1 MFRPETDNYTKLR
14 QGCLTLRFRPVLPVI
29 GERRPWAD
37 PSVLEM
43 NRLAMHVPLSGFRR
57 WLLDGVWS
65 LELFGS
71 PDKVPAGAL
80 TGIRP
85 NVVQVAVPGNWT
97 IQDLV
102 NAHGEVFVDKPH
114 YTNVQMPF
122 DGPPPRLP
130 DRNPAGVYRR
140 TVTVPADWHDERT
153 VLHVG
158 GAESVHAVYVNGRFA
173 GYGTDSRLPSEY
185 EVGHLLT
192 QEANDLAIVVI
203 RYSAHSYI
211 EDQDQW
217 WMAGLHRS
225 VWIESRPNVHLSDIR
240 VATGFD
246 PDTGAGTVAA
256 TAVVD
261 FGGRPAPGWSVRFEL
276 HDPSGF
282 RVGPD
287 TDASVPHDGHSPATG
302 SRADDSGTGTPLGP
316 VPAGA
321 TGPGAGARWD
331 LERAEAW
338 SAETPRLYTL
348 AAELVDPGGSVSQS
362 ETQRVGLR
370 RVEVRDRQLLV
381 NGQPIRVFG
390 VNRHDHHPDTGKVVT
405 VEDMRDDLRLM
416 RLHNIHAVRT
426 SHYPSDD
433 AFYALCDDLGF
444 YVVDEANI
452 EGHAYEDSICDDAA
466 YRDAFVDRG
475 ARMVQR
481 DRNHPSV
488 ILWSLGNETGYG
500 ANHDALAAWIREAD
514 PTRPLHYEP
523 AINLRGWDEGGETA
537 TDIVCPMYPQIDAI
551 RSYGEAGAGRR
562 PLIMCEYSHA
572 MGNSNGSLAD
582 YWDVIEAT
590 PGLQGGFLWEWKDQ
604 ALRQRLPDGTVRLAY
619 GGQFGDAPH
628 DGNFVADGLVSAD
641 LEPHPAMREVAWVY
655 RPVVVNGDGRALRI
669 ENRRAFTGLADLRAR
684 WELLVD
690 GEVAG
695 SGVLAV
701 PEIAGHASATIPLPE
716 ATLDPGPDRDA
727 HLTVRWET
735 VHDTW
740 FAPAGHVVSWD
751 QVELVCAGNPERQPA
766 SGSPADHLVSPTLN
780 LWRAPTD
787 NDGFKLMPELS
798 ERLGVGGQALRRWRQ
813 AGLHDRPADE
823 LVAHGVQVE
832 RDDHGTTYRHTVEVP
847 KGLADVPRI
856 GVQFELPPRF
866 RGLRW
871 YGRGPHE
878 NYPDR
883 NRSALMG
890 VWHGPPDELP
900 YLVPQEFGLRTGC
913 RWLEIIDPARGEAVR
928 VDVLQPHAMH
938 FSATRHRAA
947 DLFDGP
953 NQFEVRR
960 REGLVVCLDAAHR
973 GLGTASCGPGV
984 LPRYRVPAGRHD
996 FAYRISV
1003 IPV

>member
-1 MFRPETDNYTKLR
+1 ML
-14 QGCLTLRFRPVLPVI
+14 PVL
-29 GERRPWAD
+29 GELRPWAD
-37 PSVLEM
+37 PTVLQM
-43 NRLAMHVPLSGFRR
+43 NRLAMHVPLTGFRR
-57 WLLDGVWS
+57 QQLDGVWS
-65 LELFGS
+65 LELFDS
-71 PDKVPAGAL
+71 PDDVPADAL

-85 NVVQVAVPGNWT
+85 NAVRAAVPGNWT
-97 IQDLV
+97 MQDLS
-102 NAHGEVFVDKPH
+102 NAHGEAFVDKPH

-140 TVTVPADWHDERT
+140 TVTVPTDWQDDRT

-185 EVGHLLT
+185 EIGRLLT
-192 QEANDLAIVVI
+192 QEANDLAIVVV

-225 VWIESRPNVHLSDIR
+225 VWIESRPRVHIGDIR
-240 VATGFD
+240 VATDFD
-246 PDTGAGTVAA
+246 PATGAGTVAA
-256 TAVVD
+256 TAAVD
-261 FGGRPAPGWSVRFEL
+261 FGVDPAPGWSMRFEL
-276 HDPSGF
+276 HDPTGRPSGPAVETPV
-282 RVGPD
+282 RHQPD
-287 TDASVPHDGHSPATG
+287 PRGKG
-302 SRADDSGTGTPLGP
+302 SET
-316 VPAGA
+316 
-321 TGPGAGARWD
+321 GARWD
-331 LERAEAW
+331 LTHAEAW

-348 AAELVDPGGSVSQS
+348 AAELVDPGGSVIQS

-390 VNRHDHHPDTGKVVT
+390 VNRHDHHPDTGKAVT

-416 RLHNIHAVRT
+416 RLHNINAVRT
-426 SHYPSDD
+426 SHYPNDD
-433 AFYALCDDLGF
+433 AFYALCDELGF

-475 ARMVQR
+475 ARIVQR

-488 ILWSLGNETGYG
+488 IVWSLGNETGYG

-523 AINLRGWDEGGETA
+523 AINLRGWEEGGETA

-551 RSYGEAGAGRR
+551 RSYGEAGTGRR

-655 RPVVVNGDGRALRI
+655 RPVVVTGDGRGLRI
-669 ENRRAFTGLADLRAR
+669 ENRRAFTGLAELRAG

-690 GEVAG
+690 GEVAD

-701 PEIAGHASATIPLPE
+701 PEVAGHASATIPLPE
-716 ATLDPGPDRDA
+716 AALDPDLDRDA

-751 QVELVCAGNPERQPA
+751 QVELACAGNPARRDPD
-766 SGSPADHLVSPTLN
+766 GSPADHLVSPTLN

-813 AGLHDRPADE
+813 IGLHNRPADE
-823 LVAHGVQVE
+823 LVAHRVQVE

-847 KGLADVPRI
+847 EALADLPRI

-883 NRSALMG
+883 NWSATMG

-913 RWLEIIDPARGEAVR
+913 RWFEIIDPEGGEAVR
-928 VDVLQPHAMH
+928 IDALQPSTLSL
-938 FSATRHRAA
+938 SAIHYRAS
-947 DLFDGP
+947 DLFEAST
-953 NQFEVRR
+953 QSEVRR
-960 REGLVVCLDAAHR
+960 RDGLVVCLDAAHR

-984 LPRYRVPAGRHD
+984 LPEYRIASGRHE
-996 FAYRISV
+996 FAYRVSV
-1003 IPV
+1003 TPA

>member
-1 MFRPETDNYTKLR
+1 M
-14 QGCLTLRFRPVLPVI
+14 LPVI

-57 WLLDGVWS
+57 QGLDGLWS
-65 LELFGS
+65 LELFET
-71 PDKVPAGAL
+71 PDEVPAEAL

-85 NVVQVAVPGNWT
+85 DAVQVAVPGNWT
-97 IQDLV
+97 MQNLS
-102 NAHGEVFVDKPH
+102 NARGEVLVDRPH

-140 TVTVPADWHDERT
+140 TVTVPADWHGDRT

-185 EVGHLLT
+185 EVGRLLT
-192 QEANDLAIVVI
+192 RKTNELAIVVI

-225 VWIESRPNVHLSDIR
+225 LWIESRPNGHIADIR
-240 VATGFD
+240 VSTDFDRDTVTGR
-246 PDTGAGTVAA
+246 VAA

-261 FGGRPAPGWSVRFEL
+261 FGGMSAQGWSIRFEL
-276 HDPSGF
+276 HDPSGS
-282 RVGPD
+282 RVGREI
-287 TDASVPHDGHSPATG
+287 DAPVAFERVQEAGEHG
-302 SRADDSGTGTPLGP
+302 ADAWSGGGRR
-316 VPAGA
+316 GA
-321 TGPGAGARWD
+321 EADAWSGGGRRGAEADARWD
-331 LERAEAW
+331 LARAEAW

-348 AAELVDPGGSVSQS
+348 AAELVDPGGSVIQS

-370 RVEVRDRQLLV
+370 RVEVRDRQLLM
-381 NGQPIRVFG
+381 NGLPIRIFG
-390 VNRHDHHPDTGKVVT
+390 VNRHDHHPDTGKAVT
-405 VEDMRDDLRLM
+405 VEDMLDDLRLM
-416 RLHNIHAVRT
+416 RLHNINAVRT
-426 SHYPSDD
+426 SHYPNDT
-433 AFYALCDDLGF
+433 AFYALCDELGF
-444 YVVDEANI
+444 YVVDEANL
-452 EGHAYEDSICDDAA
+452 EGHAYEDTICDDDA
-466 YRDAFVDRG
+466 YREAFVDRG

-488 ILWSLGNETGYG
+488 IVWSLGNETGYG
-500 ANHDALAAWIREAD
+500 ASHDALAKWIREAD
-514 PTRPLHYEP
+514 PSRPLHYEP
-523 AINLRGWDEGGETA
+523 AIDLRGWDDCGETA
-537 TDIVCPMYPQIDAI
+537 TDIVCPMYPQLDAI
-551 RSYGEAGAGRR
+551 RGYGQAGAGRR

-604 ALRQRLPDGTVRLAY
+604 ALRQLLPDGTVRLAY
-619 GGQFGDAPH
+619 GGQFGDTPH

-655 RPVVVNGDGRALRI
+655 RPVVVTGDGRGLRI
-669 ENRRAFTGLADLRAR
+669 ENRRAFTGLADLRAG

-690 GEVAG
+690 GEAADG
-695 SGVLAV
+695 GVLAV
-701 PEIAGHASATIPLPE
+701 PEVAGHASATIPLPE
-716 ATLDPGPDRDA
+716 AALDPDLDRDA

-735 VHDTW
+735 VHDAW

-751 QVELVCAGNPERQPA
+751 QIELACAGGPA
-766 SGSPADHLVSPTLN
+766 RRGPGGSPADHLVSPTLN

-787 NDGFKLMPELS
+787 NDGFKLTPELS
-798 ERLGVGGQALRRWRQ
+798 ERLGVGGRALHRWRQ
-813 AGLHDRPADE
+813 AGLHNRSADE
-823 LVAHGVQVE
+823 LVAHRLQVE
-832 RDDHGTTYRHTVEVP
+832 HDDHGTTYRHSVEVP
-847 KGLADVPRI
+847 EALADLPRI

-866 RGLRW
+866 RELRW
-871 YGRGPHE
+871 YGQGPHE

-883 NRSALMG
+883 NRSAMMG
-890 VWHGPPDELP
+890 VWRGPPDELP

-913 RWLEIIDPARGEAVR
+913 RWLEIIDPEGGEAVR
-928 VDVLQPHAMH
+928 IGALQPSTLS
-938 FSATRHRAA
+938 FSATHHRPS
-947 DLFDGP
+947 DLFEAP
-953 NQFEVRR
+953 TQAEVRR
-960 REGLVVCLDAAHR
+960 RDGLMVCLDAAHR

-984 LPRYRVPAGRHD
+984 LPEYRIASGRHE
-996 FAYRISV
+996 FAYRVSV
-1003 IPV
+1003 TPV